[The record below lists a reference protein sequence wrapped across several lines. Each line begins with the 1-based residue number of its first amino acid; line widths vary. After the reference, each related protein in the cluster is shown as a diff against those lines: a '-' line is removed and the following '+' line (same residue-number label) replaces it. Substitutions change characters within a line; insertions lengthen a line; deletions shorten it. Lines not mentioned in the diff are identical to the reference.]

1 MRPPSATD
9 LTAPAERAQR
19 ADARRNRERVVEAAR
34 KLMAT
39 EGLDAG
45 MDEIARAAGVGV
57 GTVYRHFPTKDALIE
72 ALADQRFAR
81 LAEWAKEALADPDP
95 WAGFERFLRRGAEL
109 QASDAALV
117 EVMRSRGEVMREAA
131 ERHGLRE
138 LNRKLLRRAQKAG
151 VVRADMHADDIPM
164 IMCGLGT
171 ATCSTP
177 GDLAGPNGWRR
188 YLEIILSG
196 MRPPADG

>member
-1 MRPPSATD
+1 MRPPAATD
-9 LTAPAERAQR
+9 MTAAPTQR
-19 ADARRNRERVVEAAR
+19 ADARRNRERIVEAAR
-34 KLMAT
+34 ELMAT

-81 LAEWAKEALADPDP
+81 LAQWAKEALAEDDP
-95 WAGFERFLRRGAEL
+95 WASFERFLRRGAEL

-131 ERHGLRE
+131 ERHGLRR
-138 LNRKLLRRAQKAG
+138 LNAKLLRRAQKAG
-151 VVRADMHADDIPM
+151 AVRSDMRPDDIPM

-177 GDLAGPNGWRR
+177 GELAGPNGWRR
-188 YLEIILSG
+188 YLEIMLSG
-196 MRPPADG
+196 MRPPAGG